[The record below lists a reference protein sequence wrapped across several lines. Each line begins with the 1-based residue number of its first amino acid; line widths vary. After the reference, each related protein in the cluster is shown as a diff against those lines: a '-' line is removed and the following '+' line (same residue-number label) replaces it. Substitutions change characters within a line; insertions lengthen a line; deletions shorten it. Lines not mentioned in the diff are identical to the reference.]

1 MQIHYAPWS
10 GRFKTLCFAGLVAY
24 EVQLGPLVIQWF
36 YKHHRQPRPL
46 GRLRLW
52 RDPFW
57 RA

>member
-1 MQIHYAPWS
+1 
-10 GRFKTLCFAGLVAY
+10 LCFAGLVAY
-24 EVQLGPLVIQWF
+24 EVQVGPLVIQWF
-36 YKHHRQPRPL
+36 HKHHRRSHRL